1 MVMLTSWLFEGGGLG
16 LKDKTKEKNLN
27 IFSVVKN

>member
-1 MVMLTSWLFEGGGLG
+1 MLTSWLFEGGGLG

-27 IFSVVKN
+27 IFFCC